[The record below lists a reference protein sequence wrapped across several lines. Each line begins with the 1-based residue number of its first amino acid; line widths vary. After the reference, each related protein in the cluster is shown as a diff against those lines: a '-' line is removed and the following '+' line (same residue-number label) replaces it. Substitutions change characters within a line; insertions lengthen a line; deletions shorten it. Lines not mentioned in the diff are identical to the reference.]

1 MRHLNLSLTAE
12 SLGLAG
18 APAPFPLDGENGPTP
33 CGPCKGTGQR
43 LLLGN
48 IVTDT
53 DCPMCLGEGTRA

>member
-1 MRHLNLSLTAE
+1 MRHLNLSLTPEALGMAE
-12 SLGLAG
+12 DAL
-18 APAPFPLDGENGPTP
+18 FPIDHGCEPTP
-33 CGPCKGTGQR
+33 CGPCKGTGQK